1 MPQTY
6 QEVSLQSQTVTI
18 IIIPILKSN
27 ALIYINLLKTF
38 SELVK
43 LVPPKEGEATSY
55 KEMFHAAVDD
65 LSLPALPYLGNYI
78 NNIKEKTKKKKTD
91 IMNSPTS
98 N

>member
-78 NNIKEKTKKKKTD
+78 
-91 IMNSPTS
+91 
-98 N
+98 